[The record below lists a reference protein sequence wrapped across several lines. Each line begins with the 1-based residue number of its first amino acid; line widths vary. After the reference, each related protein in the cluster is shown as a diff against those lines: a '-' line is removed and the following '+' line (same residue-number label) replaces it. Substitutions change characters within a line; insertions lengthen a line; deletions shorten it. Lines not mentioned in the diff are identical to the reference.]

1 MPQFSCSFPHCRT
14 KWRHHSISAIK
25 HCTIDKVRFDVQQV
39 LADDMLGTRARVRV
53 GVDDPWATATA
64 KVADLKIGAIAPAIA
79 RNKWPSA
86 AGSNALAFKCR
97 DSSPIVPTA
106 ARGRPRASRARGSD
120 HARER
125 AALCQRPTPA
135 CS

>member
-1 MPQFSCSFPHCRT
+1 MCFT
-14 KWRHHSISAIK
+14 KSS
-25 HCTIDKVRFDVQQV
+25 VRLTHVQ
-39 LADDMLGTRARVRV
+39 GV
-53 GVDDPWATATA
+53 GVSQPGTDSGCPSQRVSL
-64 KVADLKIGAIAPAIA
+64 KNLKIGAIAPAIA

-86 AGSNALAFKCR
+86 AGSNALAFKCL

-106 ARGRPRASRARGSD
+106 ARGLSTCPARAGSD

-125 AALCQRPTPA
+125 AALCQQRTLV